1 MTIIRVYEKYC
12 ILPALQEHQL
22 KVAAVVKLISDS
34 LKPPEEVDKDEM
46 IKAALLHDMGNIIK
60 FDLNAFPEFL
70 QPEGLTYWEKIQDKY
85 FSDYGQD
92 EKKAT
97 EMIAKELQ
105 VSDRVLELI
114 NAIGFNSVKKH
125 FESKKMAEMICEYAD
140 CRVAPRGVVSLD
152 ERLRDL
158 QERYEDH
165 YPSIEQQKQRDE
177 FFAIEREA
185 EKYIF
190 ERSSLTPQ
198 EITPQLVSDTI
209 PGLRKIPIP

>member
-1 MTIIRVYEKYC
+1 MTIIRVYEKYY

-22 KVAAVVKLISDS
+22 RVAAIVQIILDNLDSSLLI
-34 LKPPEEVDKDEM
+34 DKDEM

-70 QPEGLTYWEKIQDKY
+70 QPEGLSYWEKIQNKY
-85 FSDYGQD
+85 FSDYGKD
-92 EKKAT
+92 EKQAT
-97 EMIAKELQ
+97 EMIAKELK
-105 VSDRVLELI
+105 VSERVLELI
-114 NAIGFNSVKKH
+114 NAIGFDNVKKH
-125 FESKKMAEMICEYAD
+125 FEAKKLAEIICEYAD
-140 CRVAPRGVVSLD
+140 CRVAPKGVVSLE

-158 QERYEDH
+158 QDRYKDRH
-165 YPSIEQQKQRDE
+165 PTVEQQKQRDE

-209 PGLRKIPIP
+209 PGLREIPIP